1 LGASKNG
8 ENFPRQV
15 LFSSVRVG
23 IYAME
28 NTKTV
33 QWGLRKKKATKKKL

>member
-1 LGASKNG
+1 LSASKNG
-8 ENFPRQV
+8 ENFSRQV

-28 NTKTV
+28 NNKTI
-33 QWGLRKKKATKKKL
+33 QWGLRKKKATKKKI